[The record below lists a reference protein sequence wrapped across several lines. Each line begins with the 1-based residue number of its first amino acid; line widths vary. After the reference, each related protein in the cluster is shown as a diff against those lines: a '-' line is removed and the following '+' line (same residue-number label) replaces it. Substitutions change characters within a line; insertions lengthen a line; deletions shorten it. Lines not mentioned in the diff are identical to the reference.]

1 MSDTNQNTHRGRR
14 KAVRSAGPPV
24 DEVGGADVTVR
35 RGRDAVES
43 ASAGKGFASAASKAG
58 AGAAGSVSPEGGAGS
73 LSKDGEGAVD
83 SSAAGSLKKG
93 DRRAAGSGDSGSL
106 SKSDGDVAGSSD
118 AGVLTKGGGDVPGS
132 AAAGLLTKADRGAS
146 EADAAGSVPLS
157 KSGSDSSADA
167 DPTVELS
174 KADAAESDSSD
185 PKGGGESDS
194 RRPGVGRILLAAAA
208 AVLVVALVA
217 GAVVSVFLTRS
228 IDQRDARRAE
238 YVQTARQ
245 AILNLT
251 TINADSAKEDIDRI
265 LSMASGQF
273 KTEFDGRVDPFL
285 SIVQQAEVRSSGEIV
300 EAALE
305 SDADD
310 SAKVLVAA
318 KQTLTNAGQA
328 EPQTRFYRFRV
339 TVTDTDGGLTA
350 SNVEFVP

>member
-1 MSDTNQNTHRGRR
+1 MSDTNSNTHRGRR

-24 DEVGGADVTVR
+24 DEAGTVAGDVTVR
-35 RGRDAVES
+35 LGGDAVES
-43 ASAGKGFASAASKAG
+43 RSAGGGFGGGAGAVSSEGGKG
-58 AGAAGSVSPEGGAGS
+58 AGAAGSVPLAKGGASDAGPQA
-73 LSKDGEGAVD
+73 KGV
-83 SSAAGSLKKG
+83 AGSG
-93 DRRAAGSGDSGSL
+93 DAVRRSTDAAGSG
-106 SKSDGDVAGSSD
+106 VAES
-118 AGVLTKGGGDVPGS
+118 LTKG
-132 AAAGLLTKADRGAS
+132 DRGAS
-146 EADAAGSVPLS
+146 EAGDAGGSVPLTKSDSTDSAETAVVLS
-157 KSGSDSSADA
+157 KS
-167 DPTVELS
+167 
-174 KADAAESDSSD
+174 DAAESDSAD
-185 PKGGGESDS
+185 AKADGESAS
-194 RRPGVGRILLAAAA
+194 ETTGRPGVGRILLAAAA
-208 AVLVVALVA
+208 AVLVLALVA

-228 IDQRDARRAE
+228 IDERDARRAE

-305 SDADD
+305 IDADD